1 MKKKVFIIG
10 SGFSSLSAACY
21 LAKYG
26 FDVSIFEKND
36 SFGGRAR
43 QFKTNGYTF
52 DMGPSWYWMPDVFDR
67 FFEDFNKKSSDL
79 YEIKKLDPGYK
90 VFFKNNESV
99 LISSDVNKITDTF
112 ENIEKGS
119 GSKLRKFL
127 EQAKDNYELAVKDM
141 LYKMPGFSILEL
153 INIKTILKFNLFLT
167 NINKQVN
174 GLFRN
179 EKLRSILKFPVLFL
193 GAKPSNTPAF
203 YNFMNYADFGLGTWQ
218 PKNGF
223 YDVVK
228 SMIMIAKEQ
237 GVKLNKNSNVDKIN
251 IDSGS
256 VKSITVNGKKLDC
269 DFLVSG
275 ADYAHTESLIDKKF
289 RQYSDSYWN
298 KRVWSPSSLLFYIGI
313 KKRLKNLN
321 HHNLFFDTSFEK
333 HSNEIYSEPNW
344 PKDPLFYVNLTS
356 KTYKHTAPKGHENCF
371 ILIPIATNL
380 NDSEQVREK
389 YFDMVLDRMEKLTK
403 QKIRGFIDFKRS
415 YCIKDFKEDYNSF
428 GGNAYGLANTLLQTA
443 FLRPKLK
450 SKKVKKLY
458 FSGQLTVPGPG
469 VPPAIVS
476 GKLVANIIKNEGT
489 L

>member
-1 MKKKVFIIG
+1 
-10 SGFSSLSAACY
+10 
-21 LAKYG
+21 
-26 FDVSIFEKND
+26 
-36 SFGGRAR
+36 
-43 QFKTNGYTF
+43 
-52 DMGPSWYWMPDVFDR
+52 MGPSWYWMPDVFDR
-67 FFEDFNKKSSDL
+67 FFSDFNKKSNDL

-90 VFFKNNESV
+90 VFFKNNETLS
-99 LISSDVNKITDTF
+99 ISSDVNKIIETF

-119 GSKLRKFL
+119 GKKLKKFL
-127 EQAKDNYELAVKDM
+127 SEAKKNYELAVKDM

-153 INIKTILKFNLFLT
+153 INLKTILKFNLFLT

-174 GLFRN
+174 GIFKN
-179 EKLRSILKFPVLFL
+179 QKLRSILKFPVLFL
-193 GAKPSNTPAF
+193 GAKPKNTPAF

-228 SMIMIAKEQ
+228 SMIKIAKEE
-237 GVKLNKNSNVDKIN
+237 GVNFNKNSNVEKIN
-251 IDSGS
+251 IDSGT
-256 VKSITVNGKKLDC
+256 VKSITVNGKNLDC
-269 DFLVSG
+269 DFLISG
-275 ADYAHTESLIDKKF
+275 ADYAHTESLLDKKH
-289 RQYSDSYWN
+289 RQYSDKYWD
-298 KRVWSPSSLLFYIGI
+298 KRVWSPSSLLFYLGI
-313 KKRLKNLN
+313 KKKLKNLN

-333 HSNEIYSEPNW
+333 HSNEIYSNPVW
-344 PKDPLFYVNLTS
+344 PENPLFYVNLTS
-356 KTYKHTAPKGHENCF
+356 KTFEHTAPKGHENCF

-380 NDSEQVREK
+380 NDSDHVREK
-389 YFDMVLDRMEKLTK
+389 YFDMVLDRMEHLTN

-476 GKLVANIIKNEGT
+476 GKLVANIIKNEGII
-489 L
+489 

>member
-99 LISSDVNKITDTF
+99 LISSDVNKITETF

-119 GSKLRKFL
+119 GNKLIKFL

-153 INIKTILKFNLFLT
+153 INTKTILKFNLFLT

-174 GLFRN
+174 GLFKN

-193 GAKPSNTPAF
+193 GAKPSN
-203 YNFMNYADFGLGTWQ
+203 L
-218 PKNGF
+218 
-223 YDVVK
+223 
-228 SMIMIAKEQ
+228 
-237 GVKLNKNSNVDKIN
+237 
-251 IDSGS
+251 
-256 VKSITVNGKKLDC
+256 
-269 DFLVSG
+269 
-275 ADYAHTESLIDKKF
+275 SLIH
-289 RQYSDSYWN
+289 
-298 KRVWSPSSLLFYIGI
+298 I
-313 KKRLKNLN
+313 
-321 HHNLFFDTSFEK
+321 
-333 HSNEIYSEPNW
+333 
-344 PKDPLFYVNLTS
+344 
-356 KTYKHTAPKGHENCF
+356 
-371 ILIPIATNL
+371 
-380 NDSEQVREK
+380 
-389 YFDMVLDRMEKLTK
+389 
-403 QKIRGFIDFKRS
+403 
-415 YCIKDFKEDYNSF
+415 
-428 GGNAYGLANTLLQTA
+428 
-443 FLRPKLK
+443 
-450 SKKVKKLY
+450 
-458 FSGQLTVPGPG
+458 
-469 VPPAIVS
+469 
-476 GKLVANIIKNEGT
+476 
-489 L
+489 

>member
-99 LISSDVNKITDTF
+99 LISSDVNKITETF

-119 GSKLRKFL
+119 GNKLIKFL
-127 EQAKDNYELAVKDM
+127 EEAKDNYELAVKDM

-153 INIKTILKFNLFLT
+153 INKKTILKFNLFLT

-174 GLFRN
+174 GLFKN

-228 SMIMIAKEQ
+228 SMIMIAEEQ
-237 GVKLNKNSNVDKIN
+237 GVKFNKNSNVDKIN
-251 IDSGS
+251 IDSGT

-275 ADYAHTESLIDKKF
+275 ADYCLLYT
-289 RQYSDSYWN
+289 SDAA
-298 KRVWSPSSLLFYIGI
+298 
-313 KKRLKNLN
+313 
-321 HHNLFFDTSFEK
+321 D
-333 HSNEIYSEPNW
+333 
-344 PKDPLFYVNLTS
+344 DP
-356 KTYKHTAPKGHENCF
+356 
-371 ILIPIATNL
+371 
-380 NDSEQVREK
+380 
-389 YFDMVLDRMEKLTK
+389 
-403 QKIRGFIDFKRS
+403 
-415 YCIKDFKEDYNSF
+415 
-428 GGNAYGLANTLLQTA
+428 
-443 FLRPKLK
+443 
-450 SKKVKKLY
+450 
-458 FSGQLTVPGPG
+458 
-469 VPPAIVS
+469 
-476 GKLVANIIKNEGT
+476 
-489 L
+489 